1 MKQDKTKQEVST
13 RALTLVA
20 LGITMN
26 MVGGFIAL
34 QFKLPIYL
42 DAIGTLMVASLLGP
56 KYALLAGIGSN
67 LVGGFTTDPYALYFI
82 PSQIAT
88 GFIAGL
94 MYEKG
99 MLQGKKTLLGAL
111 IITIPTSFISAC
123 IAAYVF
129 GGITS
134 SGSSYIVQ
142 ILKVLGVP
150 DVISVFSTQVL
161 TDYIDKLTGVFLV
174 AAVLRVC
181 PKSFKA
187 RIRHMS

>member
-67 LVGGFTTDPYALYFI
+67 LVG
-82 PSQIAT
+82 
-88 GFIAGL
+88 
-94 MYEKG
+94 
-99 MLQGKKTLLGAL
+99 
-111 IITIPTSFISAC
+111 
-123 IAAYVF
+123 
-129 GGITS
+129 
-134 SGSSYIVQ
+134 
-142 ILKVLGVP
+142 
-150 DVISVFSTQVL
+150 
-161 TDYIDKLTGVFLV
+161 
-174 AAVLRVC
+174 
-181 PKSFKA
+181 
-187 RIRHMS
+187 